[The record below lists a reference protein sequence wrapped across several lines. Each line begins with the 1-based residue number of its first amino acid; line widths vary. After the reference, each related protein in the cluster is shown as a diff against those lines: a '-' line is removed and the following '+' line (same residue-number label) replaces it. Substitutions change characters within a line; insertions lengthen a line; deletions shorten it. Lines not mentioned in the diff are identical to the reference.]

1 MATKKVVASKKD
13 VVVKEDEIR
22 EVTKKNTVRILIHK
36 TAGDQGSNSVQV
48 GVNGKLW
55 LIQRGE
61 EVEVPVSVER
71 ALHDAVSYDVGYD
84 PATHSNPVSRVQ
96 AYPYS
101 IVG

>member
-1 MATKKVVASKKD
+1 MANRKEVA
-13 VVVKEDEIR
+13 VKEDDIR
-22 EVTKKNTVRILIHK
+22 SVTKKNTVRILVHK

-48 GVNGKLW
+48 GVNGKMW

-61 EVEVPVSVER
+61 EVEVPISVER
-71 ALHDAVSYDVGYD
+71 ALHDAVSFDVGYD
-84 PATHSNPVSRVQ
+84 PITHSNPISRVQ